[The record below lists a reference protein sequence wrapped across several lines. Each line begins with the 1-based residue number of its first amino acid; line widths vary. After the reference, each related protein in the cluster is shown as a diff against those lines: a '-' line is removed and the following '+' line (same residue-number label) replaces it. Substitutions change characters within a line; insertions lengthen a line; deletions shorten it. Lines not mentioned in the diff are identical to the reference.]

1 MPVWTY
7 SIENHYKR
15 EHKDQTCQ
23 DVEIISEAAATKLI
37 DAARQVVPRRITG
50 GALKA
55 GTTRFYKPRP
65 PPPKRKRPRPI
76 TLPAIPDF
84 IGAPVLENP
93 KLEPVPMFATLFGS
107 SPVSSEPPLKR
118 LKPQPQS
125 GEEDTLYAS
134 LFESSPV
141 SSEPPLKRFK
151 PQPQS
156 IEEDTTP
163 KVKPKLQEMTQE
175 QLHAEREHLMQNVP
189 TEATELGRHQKR
201 LKVIAANLRIRFHDL
216 SVYKT

>member
-118 LKPQPQS
+118 
-125 GEEDTLYAS
+125 
-134 LFESSPV
+134 
-141 SSEPPLKRFK
+141 FK